1 MVSNLPSNL
10 RVGNEGEDPHP
21 SPTSAQQRVGLIDAP
36 DELRPLQL
44 EMSPLGTWQFIVDD
58 GTLLELETASED
70 RGRVIGRQGRVA
82 KAMRAV
88 LQASRAGADC
98 RLDIVD

>member
-1 MVSNLPSNL
+1 MADATPA
-10 RVGNEGEDPHP
+10 E
-21 SPTSAQQRVGLIDAP
+21 LI
-36 DELRPLQL
+36 E
-44 EMSPLGTWQFIVDD
+44 FIVKSIVSDTDAIAVNVLDD
-58 GTLLELETASED
+58 GTLLELETAQDD

-88 LQASRAGADC
+88 LGASRDGKDC

>member
-1 MVSNLPSNL
+1 MA
-10 RVGNEGEDPHP
+10 EGSSAED
-21 SPTSAQQRVGLIDAP
+21 LIEFIARAIVTEP
-36 DELRPLQL
+36 DEVNVR
-44 EMSPLGTWQFIVDD
+44 SVD
-58 GTLLELETASED
+58 GGRLIELETAPQD

-88 LQASRAGADC
+88 LAASRAGADA

>member
-1 MVSNLPSNL
+1 MA
-10 RVGNEGEDPHP
+10 D
-21 SPTSAQQRVGLIDAP
+21 TSATVELIEFVVKA
-36 DELRPLQL
+36 
-44 EMSPLGTWQFIVDD
+44 IVDEPDAVEVKVKD
-58 GTLLELETASED
+58 GGRLIELETAEDD

-88 LQASRAGADC
+88 LGASRDGADC

>member
-1 MVSNLPSNL
+1 MAESTPS
-10 RVGNEGEDPHP
+10 
-21 SPTSAQQRVGLIDAP
+21 QLI
-36 DELRPLQL
+36 E
-44 EMSPLGTWQFIVDD
+44 FIVKSIVTRPEDVAVHERD
-58 GTLLELETASED
+58 GGRLLELETAEED

-88 LQASRAGADC
+88 LNASSRGADF

>member
-1 MVSNLPSNL
+1 MSEANPSAEL
-10 RVGNEGEDPHP
+10 VAFLARGLVGQADAVRVNVLEGG
-21 SPTSAQQRVGLIDAP
+21 R
-36 DELRPLQL
+36 
-44 EMSPLGTWQFIVDD
+44 
-58 GTLLELETASED
+58 LLELETAEED

-88 LQASRAGADC
+88 LAASRHGRDV

>member
-1 MVSNLPSNL
+1 MAEANPGAELVAFLAKGL
-10 RVGNEGEDPHP
+10 VGQTDAVRVNVLEGG
-21 SPTSAQQRVGLIDAP
+21 R
-36 DELRPLQL
+36 
-44 EMSPLGTWQFIVDD
+44 
-58 GTLLELETASED
+58 LLELETAEED

-88 LQASRAGADC
+88 LAASRHGREV

>member
-1 MVSNLPSNL
+1 VAESSGS
-10 RVGNEGEDPHP
+10 VE
-21 SPTSAQQRVGLIDAP
+21 LI
-36 DELRPLQL
+36 E
-44 EMSPLGTWQFIVDD
+44 FIVKAIVDESDAVKVSESD
-58 GTLLELETASED
+58 GGRLLELETAEDD

-88 LQASRAGADC
+88 LAASRDGGDC

>member
-1 MVSNLPSNL
+1 MAGQSAALVEFIAKAIVADTDAVAVREAEGG
-10 RVGNEGEDPHP
+10 RV
-21 SPTSAQQRVGLIDAP
+21 
-36 DELRPLQL
+36 
-44 EMSPLGTWQFIVDD
+44 
-58 GTLLELETASED
+58 LELDTAPED

-88 LQASRAGADC
+88 LGASRHGSNV